1 MDTSS
6 SSSQARASL
15 SPPAVVPS
23 VSLPITKQP
32 TISKTISPPKQPPKV
47 NHTPAIAITHPSLD
61 LADVPFKRTPSFI
74 NKKRERA
81 LSPSRRRDLQKK
93 AQQKEPNG
101 AIPNQ
106 IIESPSEPP
115 LAKAASSE
123 TSLARTDSGKINT
136 TDVSESTTTT
146 EDYVTANSDSS
157 KKSNSRN
164 QNQSKYRRSRIIT
177 CLSLPY
183 KKSSFIDP
191 ENNKTQ
197 EGSSFESASSL
208 YSSTRTENIAEDLIV
223 PSFSPPLEINDDFI
237 VPDLASPPLPLPD
250 RLPKLTV
257 EKIEVKADIT
267 PTIQHI
273 KREKTDSKCKNEIPK
288 VPKVSS
294 NI

>member
-1 MDTSS
+1 M
-6 SSSQARASL
+6 
-15 SPPAVVPS
+15 
-23 VSLPITKQP
+23 
-32 TISKTISPPKQPPKV
+32 

-81 LSPSRRRDLQKK
+81 LSPSRRKDLQKK

-101 AIPNQ
+101 TIPHQ
-106 IIESPSEPP
+106 IVESPSEPP

-157 KKSNSRN
+157 KKSNSKN
-164 QNQSKYRRSRIIT
+164 QNQRKYYHRGVRSY
-177 CLSLPY
+177 SLVSY
-183 KKSSFIDP
+183 KSILLIDP

-208 YSSTRTENIAEDLIV
+208 YSSTRTENIAEDMVL
-223 PSFSPPLEINDDFI
+223 PSFSPPLEINDNFI

-250 RLPKLTV
+250 RLPRV
-257 EKIEVKADIT
+257 SMEKIEVKADIT
-267 PTIQHI
+267 PTIEHI
-273 KREKTDSKCKNEIPK
+273 KREKTDIKIKDNL
-288 VPKVSS
+288 PKVSKVGRIIK
-294 NI
+294 N